1 MPILFFIYHALV
13 GYGLQAPDFTK
24 KFCRTRFLL
33 FSVTYSSYPQFLP
46 IMLPSIF
53 IRFGLLLAT
62 VFVCSKCLATEFD
75 CLIEPTQMVEVGS
88 SVTARIDRVYAKR
101 GDWVKKMQTLAT
113 LESDTEQAA
122 SELAKFKSQQ
132 IGPTQMAESKME
144 FSKKKLTR
152 RQEMASQKLMALQ
165 DSEDTE
171 AEFRLSEAELQVAK
185 ENRQI
190 AKLELQQQNSLLN
203 LRTIKS
209 PVEGVV
215 VDQGAFQGEV
225 FELGSNKKYIFKVAE
240 MNPLRVHVILPKN
253 VFGRIKQGMSANVT
267 PEILQGSFYS
277 AKVNMVD
284 RLIDGASGTF
294 VVFLEMPNLK
304 LEIPAG
310 VKCKVAFP
318 ELSGNISH

>member
-1 MPILFFIYHALV
+1 MA
-13 GYGLQAPDFTK
+13 A
-24 KFCRTRFLL
+24 
-33 FSVTYSSYPQFLP
+33 
-46 IMLPSIF
+46 
-53 IRFGLLLAT
+53 
-62 VFVCSKCLATEFD
+62 EFD
-75 CLIEPTQMVEVGS
+75 CLIEPAQMVELGS
-88 SVTARIDRVYAKR
+88 SVTGRIDRVDVKR
-101 GDWVKKMQTLAT
+101 GDLVKKMQTLAT
-113 LESDTEQAA
+113 LESDAERAA

-132 IGPTQMAESKME
+132 VGPIRMAESKMG
-144 FSKKKLTR
+144 FSKKKLNR

-171 AEFRLSEAELQVAK
+171 AEFRLAEAELQVAK

-190 AKLELQQQNSLLN
+190 ANLELQQQNSLLN

-240 MNPLRVHVILPKN
+240 MNPLRVRVILPKQ
-253 VFGRIKQGMSANVT
+253 VFGELKHGMSANVT
-267 PEILQGSFYS
+267 PEIPQGSKYS

-284 RLIDGASGTF
+284 RLIDAASGTF
-294 VVFLEMPNLK
+294 VVFLEMPNSK

-310 VKCKVAFP
+310 VKCKVDFP
-318 ELSGNISH
+318 ELGKNVSK

>member
-1 MPILFFIYHALV
+1 
-13 GYGLQAPDFTK
+13 
-24 KFCRTRFLL
+24 
-33 FSVTYSSYPQFLP
+33 
-46 IMLPSIF
+46 
-53 IRFGLLLAT
+53 
-62 VFVCSKCLATEFD
+62 
-75 CLIEPTQMVEVGS
+75 MVEVGS
-88 SVTARIDRVYAKR
+88 SVTGRIERVYVKR

-113 LESDTEQAA
+113 LESDAERAA

-132 IGPTQMAESKME
+132 VGPSQMAEGKIE
-144 FSKKKLTR
+144 FSKKKLNR

-171 AEFRLSEAELQVAK
+171 AELRLSEAELQVAK

-209 PVEGVV
+209 SVEGVV

-267 PEILQGSFYS
+267 PEIPQGSLYS
-277 AKVNMVD
+277 AKVSMVD
-284 RLIDGASGTF
+284 RLIDAASGTF
-294 VVFLEMPNLK
+294 VVFLEMPNPK

-318 ELSGNISH
+318 ELSKNVSQ

>member
-1 MPILFFIYHALV
+1 MRIVANTFLYMSCSCWYWTLSPQFYKEV
-13 GYGLQAPDFTK
+13 CKTK
-24 KFCRTRFLL
+24 FLL
-33 FSVTYSSYPQFLP
+33 FSISYSSYLQFLP
-46 IMLPSIF
+46 IMLPSVF
-53 IRFGLLLAT
+53 IRSGLLLAT
-62 VFVCSKCLATEFD
+62 VFMCSKCLAAEFD

-88 SVTARIDRVYAKR
+88 SVTGRIDRVYVKR

-113 LESDTEQAA
+113 LESDAEQAA

-132 IGPTQMAESKME
+132 VGPTQMAESKME
-144 FSKKKLTR
+144 FSKKKLNR

-253 VFGRIKQGMSANVT
+253 VFGELKHGMNANVT
-267 PEILQGSFYS
+267 PEIPQGSIYT

-284 RLIDGASGTF
+284 RLIDAASGTF
-294 VVFLEMPNLK
+294 VVFLEMPNPK

-310 VKCKVAFP
+310 VKCKVIFP
-318 ELSGNISH
+318 ELGKK

>member
-1 MPILFFIYHALV
+1 MLLSIYVRLS
-13 GYGLQAPDFTK
+13 
-24 KFCRTRFLL
+24 FLL
-33 FSVTYSSYPQFLP
+33 AAAFMY
-46 IMLPSIF
+46 
-53 IRFGLLLAT
+53 
-62 VFVCSKCLATEFD
+62 SKCMAAEFD

-88 SVTARIDRVYAKR
+88 SVTGRIDRVYVKR
-101 GDWVKKMQTLAT
+101 GDLVRKMQTLAT
-113 LESDTEQAA
+113 LESDAERAA

-132 IGPTQMAESKME
+132 VGPTRMAESKME
-144 FSKKKLTR
+144 FSKKKLNR

-171 AEFRLSEAELQVAK
+171 AEFRLAEAEFQVAK

-190 AKLELQQQNSLLN
+190 AGLELQQQNSLLN

-209 PVEGVV
+209 PVDGVV

-240 MNPLRVHVILPKN
+240 MNPLRVHVILPKH
-253 VFGRIKQGMSANVT
+253 VFGLLKHGMSANVT
-267 PEILQGSFYS
+267 PEVPQGSNYS

-284 RLIDGASGTF
+284 RLIDAASGTF
-294 VVFLEMPNLK
+294 VVFLEMSNPK

-310 VKCKVAFP
+310 VKCKVVFP
-318 ELSGNISH
+318 ELDGNIRQ

>member
-1 MPILFFIYHALV
+1 MNGFTALSVTDDYSFYHMLLSIFSRS
-13 GYGLQAPDFTK
+13 G
-24 KFCRTRFLL
+24 FLL
-33 FSVTYSSYPQFLP
+33 VAALMYSQC
-46 IMLPSIF
+46 M
-53 IRFGLLLAT
+53 A
-62 VFVCSKCLATEFD
+62 AEFD

-88 SVTARIDRVYAKR
+88 SVTGRIDRVYVKR

-113 LESDTEQAA
+113 LESDAERAA

-132 IGPTQMAESKME
+132 VGPTQMAEGKME
-144 FSKKKLTR
+144 FSKKKLDR

-240 MNPLRVHVILPKN
+240 MNPLRVHVILPKQ
-253 VFGRIKQGMSANVT
+253 VFGELKQGMSANVT
-267 PEILQGSFYS
+267 PEIPQGSLYS

-284 RLIDGASGTF
+284 RLIDAASGTF

-310 VKCKVAFP
+310 
-318 ELSGNISH
+318 GNIKLFFQS

>member
-1 MPILFFIYHALV
+1 M
-13 GYGLQAPDFTK
+13 
-24 KFCRTRFLL
+24 LL
-33 FSVTYSSYPQFLP
+33 N
-46 IMLPSIF
+46 IF
-53 IRFGLLLAT
+53 IRFGFLLAAALMS
-62 VFVCSKCLATEFD
+62 SKCMAAEFD

-88 SVTARIDRVYAKR
+88 SVTGRIDRVYVKR

-113 LESDTEQAA
+113 LESDAERAA

-132 IGPTQMAESKME
+132 VGPTQMAEGKME
-144 FSKKKLTR
+144 FSKKKLNR

-190 AKLELQQQNSLLN
+190 AKLELQQQNSLLD

-240 MNPLRVHVILPKN
+240 MNPLRVHVILPKQ
-253 VFGRIKQGMSANVT
+253 VFGELKQGMSANVT
-267 PEILQGSFYS
+267 PEIPQGSLYS
-277 AKVNMVD
+277 ANVNMVD
-284 RLIDGASGTF
+284 RLIDAASGTF
-294 VVFLEMPNLK
+294 VVFLEMPNPK

-310 VKCKVAFP
+310 VKCKVDFP
-318 ELSGNISH
+318 ELGKNFSK

>member
-1 MPILFFIYHALV
+1 M
-13 GYGLQAPDFTK
+13 
-24 KFCRTRFLL
+24 
-33 FSVTYSSYPQFLP
+33 
-46 IMLPSIF
+46 
-53 IRFGLLLAT
+53 
-62 VFVCSKCLATEFD
+62 
-75 CLIEPTQMVEVGS
+75 IEPAQMVEVGS
-88 SVTARIDRVYAKR
+88 PVTGRIDRVHVKR
-101 GDWVKKMQTLAT
+101 GDWVEKMQTLAT
-113 LESDTEQAA
+113 LESGAERAA

-132 IGPTQMAESKME
+132 VGPSRMAESKME
-144 FSKKKLTR
+144 FSKKKLDR

-171 AEFRLSEAELQVAK
+171 AEFRLAESELQVAK

-190 AKLELQQQNSLLN
+190 AKLELQQQNDLLN

-209 PVEGVV
+209 PLEGVV

-253 VFGRIKQGMSANVT
+253 VFGELKHGMGANVT
-267 PEILQGSFYS
+267 PEIPQGSIYS

-284 RLIDGASGTF
+284 RLIDAASGTF
-294 VVFLEMPNLK
+294 VVFLEMPNPK

-310 VKCKVAFP
+310 VKCKVVFP
-318 ELSGNISH
+318 ELGKK

>member
-1 MPILFFIYHALV
+1 M
-13 GYGLQAPDFTK
+13 
-24 KFCRTRFLL
+24 LL
-33 FSVTYSSYPQFLP
+33 SRD
-46 IMLPSIF
+46 
-53 IRFGLLLAT
+53 IRFGFFWAA
-62 VFVCSKCLATEFD
+62 VCMYSKCMAADFD
-75 CLIEPTQMVEVGS
+75 CLIEPAQMVEVGS
-88 SVTARIDRVYAKR
+88 SVTGRIDRLYVKR
-101 GDWVKKMQTLAT
+101 GDLIKKMQPLAT
-113 LESDTEQAA
+113 LESDAERAA

-132 IGPTQMAESKME
+132 VGPTRMAESKME
-144 FSKKKLTR
+144 FSKKKLNR

-171 AEFRLSEAELQVAK
+171 AEFRLAEAELQVAK

-190 AKLELQQQNSLLN
+190 ANLEFQQQNSLLN

-253 VFGRIKQGMSANVT
+253 LFGKLKHGMSANVT
-267 PEILQGSFYS
+267 PEIPKGSHYS
-277 AKVNMVD
+277 AKLNMVD
-284 RLIDGASGTF
+284 RLIDAASGTF
-294 VVFLEMPNLK
+294 VVFLEMPNPK

-310 VKCKVAFP
+310 VKCKVVFP
-318 ELSGNISH
+318 ELDGNSSQ

>member
-1 MPILFFIYHALV
+1 
-13 GYGLQAPDFTK
+13 
-24 KFCRTRFLL
+24 
-33 FSVTYSSYPQFLP
+33 
-46 IMLPSIF
+46 MLPSIF
-53 IRFGLLLAT
+53 IRFGFLLASA
-62 VFVCSKCLATEFD
+62 FIYSKCIAAEFD
-75 CLIEPTQMVEVGS
+75 CLIEPAQMVEVGS
-88 SVTARIDRVYAKR
+88 SVTGRIDRVYVKR

-113 LESDTEQAA
+113 LESDAERAA

-132 IGPTQMAESKME
+132 VGPTQMAESKME
-144 FSKKKLTR
+144 FSKKKLNR

-171 AEFRLSEAELQVAK
+171 AEFRLAEAELQVAK

-190 AKLELQQQNSLLN
+190 ANLEFQQQNSLLN
-203 LRTIKS
+203 LRAIKS

-253 VFGRIKQGMSANVT
+253 VFGELKHGMSANVT
-267 PEILQGSFYS
+267 PEIPQGSIYS

-284 RLIDGASGTF
+284 RLIDAASGTF
-294 VVFLEMPNLK
+294 VVFLEMPNPK

-310 VKCKVAFP
+310 VKCKVVFP
-318 ELSGNISH
+318 ELGKK

>member
-1 MPILFFIYHALV
+1 MLLSKCVQF
-13 GYGLQAPDFTK
+13 G
-24 KFCRTRFLL
+24 FLL
-33 FSVTYSSYPQFLP
+33 AAAF
-46 IMLPSIF
+46 M
-53 IRFGLLLAT
+53 
-62 VFVCSKCLATEFD
+62 CSKCMAAEFD

-88 SVTARIDRVYAKR
+88 SVTGRIDRVYVKR
-101 GDWVKKMQTLAT
+101 GDWVKVRQPLAT
-113 LESDTEQAA
+113 LESDAERAA

-132 IGPTQMAESKME
+132 VGPTRMAESKME
-144 FSKKKLTR
+144 FSKKKLNR

-190 AKLELQQQNSLLN
+190 AHLELQQQNSLLN

-215 VDQGAFQGEV
+215 VEQGAFQGEV
-225 FELGSNKKYIFKVAE
+225 FELSSSKKYIFKVAE
-240 MNPLRVHVILPKN
+240 MNPLRVRVILPKH
-253 VFGRIKQGMSANVT
+253 VFGELKLGMSANVT
-267 PEILQGSFYS
+267 PEIPQGSRYS

-284 RLIDGASGTF
+284 RLIDAASGTF

-304 LEIPAG
+304 FEIPAG
-310 VKCKVAFP
+310 VKCKIVFP
-318 ELSGNISH
+318 ALGEDNN

>member
-1 MPILFFIYHALV
+1 ML
-13 GYGLQAPDFTK
+13 
-24 KFCRTRFLL
+24 
-33 FSVTYSSYPQFLP
+33 
-46 IMLPSIF
+46 IMLLSTC
-53 IRFGLLLAT
+53 IRFGFLLVT
-62 VFVCSKCLATEFD
+62 GVMYSKCMAAEYG
-75 CLIEPTQMVEVGS
+75 CLIEPAQMVEVGS
-88 SVTARIDRVYAKR
+88 PVTGRIDRVHVKR

-113 LESDTEQAA
+113 LESDAERAA

-132 IGPTQMAESKME
+132 VGPSRMAESKME
-144 FSKKKLTR
+144 FSKKKLDR

-171 AEFRLSEAELQVAK
+171 AEFRLAESELQVAK

-190 AKLELQQQNSLLN
+190 AKLELQQQNDLLN

-209 PVEGVV
+209 PLEGVV

-240 MNPLRVHVILPKN
+240 MNSLRVHVILPKN
-253 VFGRIKQGMSANVT
+253 VFGELKYGMGANVT
-267 PEILQGSFYS
+267 PEIPQGSIYS

-284 RLIDGASGTF
+284 RLIDAASGTF
-294 VVFLEMPNLK
+294 VVFLEMPNPK

-310 VKCKVAFP
+310 VKCKVVFP
-318 ELSGNISH
+318 ELGKK

>member
-1 MPILFFIYHALV
+1 MILSIYV
-13 GYGLQAPDFTK
+13 RFG
-24 KFCRTRFLL
+24 FLL
-33 FSVTYSSYPQFLP
+33 VAAFMYSTC
-46 IMLPSIF
+46 M
-53 IRFGLLLAT
+53 A
-62 VFVCSKCLATEFD
+62 AEFD
-75 CLIEPTQMVEVGS
+75 CLIEPAQMVEVGS
-88 SVTARIDRVYAKR
+88 SVTGRIDRAYVKR

-113 LESDTEQAA
+113 LESDAERAA

-132 IGPTQMAESKME
+132 VGPTRMAESKME
-144 FSKKKLTR
+144 FSKKKLKR

-171 AEFRLSEAELQVAK
+171 AEFRLSESELQVAK

-190 AKLELQQQNSLLN
+190 AHLELQQQNSLLN

-209 PVEGVV
+209 PVDGVV
-215 VDQGAFQGEV
+215 VDQGVFQGEV

-253 VFGRIKQGMSANVT
+253 VFGELKHGMSANVT
-267 PEILQGSFYS
+267 PEIPQGSHYS

-284 RLIDGASGTF
+284 RLIDAASGTF
-294 VVFLEMPNLK
+294 VVFLEMPNPK

-310 VKCKVAFP
+310 VKCKVVFS
-318 ELSGNISH
+318 ELGKNVSK